1 MASSLISQ
9 AALSTIEK
17 GLNKLLAM
25 DNSALA
31 QLTELE
37 GKVIAIQ
44 SNMPNQSFFIM
55 PTADGLF
62 LTSQCDFTADSTLT
76 AAAPTLLQLFFAKDK
91 QGFLKSN
98 NLVIEGETSVIN
110 QFLNVFETLNPDWE
124 YQLSQWFGPAIAGLV
139 VQSVK
144 VGNDQLQLAINL
156 IQSKVNDFMEN
167 KGSTSFANNDANSNP
182 LTDILGLLQK
192 RFGRS

>member
-9 AALSTIEK
+9 AALATIEK
-17 GLNKLLAM
+17 GLNKLLMM
-25 DNSALA
+25 DSTALA
-31 QLTELE
+31 QLAALE

-44 SNMPNQSFFIM
+44 STMPNQSFFII

-62 LTSQCDFTADSTLT
+62 LTKQCDFTVDSKLT
-76 AAAPTLLQLFFAKDK
+76 AAAPTLLQLFLAKDK
-91 QGFLKSN
+91 QAFLKSN
-98 NLVIEGETSVIN
+98 NLMIVGETSVIS
-110 QFLNVFETLNPDWE
+110 QFLRVFETLNPDWE
-124 YQLSQWFGPAIAGLV
+124 YELSQWFGPAIAGLV

-144 VGNDQLQLAINL
+144 VGNEQLQLALNL
-156 IQSKVNDFMEN
+156 MQSKLNSLMEN
-167 KGSTSFANNDANSNP
+167 STSNGFATSDTSPNP